1 MYVYQ
6 SGWVIRA
13 KGILVA
19 VWCIGFEGGNYE
31 EKALV
36 NAVVQ
41 ITLEYE
47 IIFPAWY
54 IGTRHR
60 I

>member
-1 MYVYQ
+1 M
-6 SGWVIRA
+6 
-13 KGILVA
+13 A

-47 IIFPAWY
+47 IIFIIRKYLKTLKPKLAVL
-54 IGTRHR
+54 IE
-60 I
+60 

>member
-1 MYVYQ
+1 M
-6 SGWVIRA
+6 
-13 KGILVA
+13 A